1 MFDVDFSEIMVITAV
16 AFIVIGPE
24 RLPKVARTLGH
35 LLGRGQRYISAVK
48 SDIVRDIGIEE
59 LRQLQEKVQSEYKSA
74 ADAVNEVTQ
83 SLNQHAQEVTQS
95 LNQQVEQAKESVNQE
110 SQLNSEVQSTVPQVT
125 LKKQSAPKPSES
137 DEGAPQLS
145 KQSDSNIEV
154 SVPTNT
160 ESSTEQ
166 DEFKTISSAYQEATR
181 NLYAQQ
187 EAARKLHIQEEKLRQ
202 QKQKE
207 DLQVSNNEQ
216 TVPQDQLVKQP
227 HSPVTQPQQVGVQHH
242 SQPEIQI
249 TPEQTGF
256 PLEKQSAS
264 KPNESD
270 TGTPKL
276 SKQSVGN
283 IEGSVLASTESSTK
297 EEEFKTISSAY
308 QEATRNLY
316 AQQEAARKLHI
327 QEEKLRQ
334 QKQKEEQQVSNN
346 EQTVPQDQL
355 VKQPHSAVTQP
366 KQAGVQH
373 HAQPE
378 LQITPEQT
386 RFPIN

>member
-59 LRQLQEKVQSEYKSA
+59 MRQLQEKVQSEYKIA

-110 SQLNSEVQSTVPQVT
+110 FQLNSEVQSTVKPVT
-125 LKKQSAPKPSES
+125 LEKQSTSKPSENDKS
-137 DEGAPQLS
+137 APQLS
-145 KQSDSNIEV
+145 KQNIGKIEG
-154 SVPTNT
+154 SVPASS
-160 ESSTEQ
+160 ESSTEE
-166 DEFKTISSAYQEATR
+166 DEFKTVASAYQEATR

-187 EAARKLHIQEEKLRQ
+187 EAARKLHIQEEKQRQ
-202 QKQKE
+202 QKQNE
-207 DLQVSNNEQ
+207 DQQVSNNNQ
-216 TVPQDQLVKQP
+216 TVPLDKLDKQN
-227 HSPVTQPQQVGVQHH
+227 T
-242 SQPEIQI
+242 
-249 TPEQTGF
+249 
-256 PLEKQSAS
+256 S
-264 KPNESD
+264 KPTESD
-270 TGTPKL
+270 KGAPQL
-276 SKQSVGN
+276 SKQNIGN
-283 IEGSVLASTESSTK
+283 IEGSALASSGSSTK
-297 EEEFKTISSAY
+297 EDEFKTISSAY

-316 AQQEAARKLHI
+316 AQQEAARNSHI
-327 QEEKLRQ
+327 QKEKLRQ
-334 QKQKEEQQVSNN
+334 QEKIKNQQVSNN
-346 EQTVPQDQL
+346 DQTVPQDQL
-355 VKQPHSAVTQP
+355 VQQPNSGKIPP

-373 HAQPE
+373 DAQPE

-386 RFPIN
+386 RFPID